1 MKVKHLKLI
10 IFSLVCVFVM
20 GYLFMNINDNL
31 DVSPKE
37 NKYIQKNDYYTIK
50 EYQGKIAVFI
60 NEEPIPID
68 IYEVYVYSLPA
79 HDRENLSK
87 GFRVENVEDLQRII
101 EDYTS

>member
-1 MKVKHLKLI
+1 MKIKHLKLLV
-10 IFSLVCVFVM
+10 FSLLCVLVM

-31 DVSPKE
+31 VVSPKE
-37 NKYIQKNDYYTIK
+37 NKYIQKNDYYTIA

-68 IYEVYVYSLPA
+68 IYETYVYSLPE
-79 HDRENLSK
+79 HDREALSK
-87 GFRVENVEDLQRII
+87 GIRVENVEELQKII